1 MSTAGGGKSNRPKST
16 RGRMSR
22 IQRLPAEIKQA
33 LDQLLASGVPQTS
46 ILKQLKPLL
55 TEAGERPLSAAGLN
69 RYATQM
75 EVMGRRIR
83 ESREIAEVWT
93 TKFGDKPSG
102 ELSQHIINMLRHLAF
117 EFVLHNDG
125 AVNEDGGAVI
135 DPATINTLAGAV
147 QRMERAAATSTQ
159 REKELRQA
167 WQDEARKKLKK
178 SGKQAG
184 LSDEAIELSRKV
196 MTGEI

>member
-1 MSTAGGGKSNRPKST
+1 MSKAASKNSKPKST

-22 IQRLPAEIKQA
+22 IQRLPAELKKT

-46 ILKQLKPLL
+46 ILEQLKPLL
-55 TEAGERPLSAAGLN
+55 AEAGERPLSAAGLN

-75 EVMGRRIR
+75 EAMGRRIR

-102 ELSQHIINMLRHLAF
+102 ELSQHIINMLRHVAF
-117 EFVLHNDG
+117 EFVLRNDG
-125 AVNEDGGAVI
+125 AVNEDGDAVI
-135 DPATINTLAGAV
+135 DPATINALAGAV

-159 REKELRQA
+159 REKELRTA
-167 WQDEARKKLKK
+167 WQEEAQKKLQK

-196 MTGEI
+196 MAGEI